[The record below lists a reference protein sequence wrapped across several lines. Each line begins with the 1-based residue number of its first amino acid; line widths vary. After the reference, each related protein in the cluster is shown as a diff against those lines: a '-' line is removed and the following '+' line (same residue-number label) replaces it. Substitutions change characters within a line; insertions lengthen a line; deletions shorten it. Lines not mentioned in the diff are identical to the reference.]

1 MDSSSIIPSSPHN
14 LSPHVLLLAL
24 PALGHVNALFHL
36 AKLLSFKGVAITYVC
51 AHHCI
56 SILERELHA
65 ANSSANALIRLV
77 GLPERVSLGDG
88 HIASS
93 KVFFEVVC
101 GMKDDFMQLVK
112 QQLQIAGGERE
123 TQASFAAPSA
133 ILSDNFIFWA
143 RDVAIAFNL
152 AHYVFFPFSASP
164 LTVML
169 SLPLLISQGHV
180 PLKSA
185 AELQLITLP
194 SLPPL
199 WNKDLPTCLHDVDG
213 KAELE
218 WKLTCGFN
226 LIKAST
232 ILINTSYEMEAN
244 AIEALQS
251 KDGSHQTK
259 QKVLTVGP
267 VLPRDFPNDHRL
279 HSESENPG
287 HTECSRWLNSKN
299 VGSVLYV
306 SFGSIYSLGMEEIT
320 ELALGL
326 EASSYAFL
334 WVLRQPRS
342 ASSKNNNSLLS
353 DLLPEGFQSRL
364 KDRCFI
370 SSGLIVD
377 QLKIGIELPKDHR
390 GFPSREEIE
399 TTTRL
404 LMEGE
409 GGRGV
414 KKNVAALKDIIRKS
428 VKKGGSSYEN
438 VEAFVHE
445 IFQLSATH
453 SKDES
458 HANKNISS
466 TGIG

>member
-1 MDSSSIIPSSPHN
+1 
-14 LSPHVLLLAL
+14 
-24 PALGHVNALFHL
+24 
-36 AKLLSFKGVAITYVC
+36 
-51 AHHCI
+51 
-56 SILERELHA
+56 
-65 ANSSANALIRLV
+65 
-77 GLPERVSLGDG
+77 
-88 HIASS
+88 
-93 KVFFEVVC
+93 
-101 GMKDDFMQLVK
+101 MKDDFMQLVK

-185 AELQLITLP
+185 AEPQLITLP

-199 WNKDLPTCLHDVDG
+199 WNKDLPTCLHEVDG

-370 SSGLIVD
+370 SSGWAPQLFILSHPSVGAFLTHCGWNSILESISFGVPLIACPKFAEQHLNCRLIVD
-377 QLKIGIELPKDHR
+377 QLKIGIELSKDHR
-390 GFPSREEIE
+390 GFPSREELE

-466 TGIG
+466 TGID